1 MACAACSVFSET
13 ARDLSAFLSYRI
25 AARPGSSNRERMR
38 LMTDGLPQLSDVLR
52 RLGQELTRRSVGV
65 ELRWVGWGGWSVVG
79 GPSPLLPSSSVRRR
93 VRQVLG
99 RLQRR
104 GNNLGAGVQSPA
116 SM

>member
-13 ARDLSAFLSYRI
+13 ARNLSAFLSYRI

-65 ELRWVGWGGWSVVG
+65 ELRWVGWAVG
-79 GPSPLLPSSSVRRR
+79 GLWDQPHCCRAVAFE
-93 VRQVLG
+93 G
-99 RLQRR
+99 E
-104 GNNLGAGVQSPA
+104 
-116 SM
+116 